1 LSGWC
6 TKIERIVDLN
16 QHQLIALRTYF
27 VFLILDGAAHD
38 FLYGAAHD
46 FHLDRNWTE
55 IGEIGDTHHFLP
67 VNRLEF

>member
-16 QHQLIALRTYF
+16 QHQLIALKTYF

-38 FLYGAAHD
+38 FY
-46 FHLDRNWTE
+46 LDRNQKLATE

-67 VNRLEF
+67 AIRLEF